1 MGTLYLI
8 RSYDHNQ
15 RTSPDQSKRST
26 RKTTT
31 HTSRSNTGKS
41 GNVSVGE
48 RQKGRQKRSINYNNA
63 QEFKIWEVAR
73 AATAAPFYFEP
84 LKILV
89 PGASGHMLFTDG
101 GFNYTNNPTR
111 EGTREI
117 EEAYGNRFIGVVVSI
132 GTARRDER
140 PRERGLLPIIPR
152 VRSIVQMATD
162 PEKIHGDMEDF
173 SAREDFPYFRLN
185 DPGSLDVE
193 LDEWEPKS
201 LPFKEL
207 AGNRMAGSKTIQT
220 ISDAFA
226 RWAMHYRTHSQL
238 EECAAELVK
247 RRRAR
252 MADAAK
258 WERYATGVTFKCR
271 FRNCEREDFFH
282 RVQFRDHLIQD
293 HSPMPKKRVDEEM
306 EQCKKSWKYQPPRKG

>member
-1 MGTLYLI
+1 M
-8 RSYDHNQ
+8 
-15 RTSPDQSKRST
+15 ST

-48 RQKGRQKRSINYNNA
+48 RPKGRQKRSINYDNA
-63 QEFKIWEVAR
+63 QEFEIWEVAR

-84 LKILV
+84 LKIPI
-89 PGASGHMLFTDG
+89 PGASRHMLFTDG

-117 EEAYGNRFIGVVVSI
+117 EEAYGNNFIGVVVSV

-140 PRERGLLPIIPR
+140 PRERGLLSIIPR
-152 VRSIVQMATD
+152 VRSIAQTATD
-162 PEKIHGDMEDF
+162 PEMIHGDMEEF

-185 DPGSLDVE
+185 NPGALDVE
-193 LDEWEPKS
+193 FDEWEPKDS
-201 LPFKEL
+201 PFTRL
-207 AGNRMAGSKTIQT
+207 AGNRLAGSKTIKT

-226 RWAMHYRTHSQL
+226 GWAMHYKTHSQL
-238 EECAAELVK
+238 EACAAELVK

-252 MADAAK
+252 VSDAAM
-258 WERYATGVTFKCR
+258 WERYATGANFKCR
-271 FRNCEREDFFH
+271 IKGCKREDYFFH
-282 RVQFRDHLIQD
+282 REQFREHLIQD
-293 HSPMPKKRVDEEM
+293 HRPMPQRRLDEEM
-306 EQCKKSWKYQPPRKG
+306 EKCRKYWRYQSPRRG